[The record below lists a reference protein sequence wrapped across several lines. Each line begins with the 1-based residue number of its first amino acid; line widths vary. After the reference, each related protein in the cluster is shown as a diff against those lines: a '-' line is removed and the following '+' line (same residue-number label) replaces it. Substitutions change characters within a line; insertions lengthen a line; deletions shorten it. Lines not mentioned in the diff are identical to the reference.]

1 MPDYKDEK
9 RRQDE
14 EATNHF
20 DRAFMRNDRDQEEE
34 EEEEAESRAQ
44 LGGNEAETM
53 VIDEQ
58 EVEGTPRAEDLREV
72 QAVIPDV
79 GTRIRDV
86 VDEIHKMP
94 FMNNEGAA
102 QLDSITLNAE
112 ILLKT
117 LDRQMPKNPSPGD
130 AQSWSQQTNLLL
142 TDLKNSADNFLRD
155 HVRPKSREGKQRKRW
170 VTVLGNESS
179 RIIDALDEFTEGA
192 VNVEGKETWGQ
203 AVAAVHLQDREK
215 TASVGDEVGGEDST
229 RTLDAHG
236 DEVNLEES
244 DAFEMLARGF
254 ALLRDNPG
262 TTPDE
267 AEKESNSAAV
277 VEIGARDF
285 LDTFTKSPVIGDE
298 DELLDRMDDFTMEA
312 ATIANAGNAYL
323 REHRFTKT
331 PEGRARKSG
340 VAAITKFAE
349 LLRDT
354 SDSRGNKLVQVY
366 LNDIQEVKRNEGGEQ
381 KTVGIVW
388 RDLISQ
394 YLGPNG
400 VRKWNGSGVI

>member
-1 MPDYKDEK
+1 MPDYQDEK

-155 HVRPKSREGKQRKRW
+155 HASCHAAGK
-170 VTVLGNESS
+170 
-179 RIIDALDEFTEGA
+179 
-192 VNVEGKETWGQ
+192 
-203 AVAAVHLQDREK
+203 
-215 TASVGDEVGGEDST
+215 
-229 RTLDAHG
+229 
-236 DEVNLEES
+236 
-244 DAFEMLARGF
+244 
-254 ALLRDNPG
+254 
-262 TTPDE
+262 
-267 AEKESNSAAV
+267 
-277 VEIGARDF
+277 
-285 LDTFTKSPVIGDE
+285 
-298 DELLDRMDDFTMEA
+298 
-312 ATIANAGNAYL
+312 
-323 REHRFTKT
+323 
-331 PEGRARKSG
+331 
-340 VAAITKFAE
+340 
-349 LLRDT
+349 
-354 SDSRGNKLVQVY
+354 
-366 LNDIQEVKRNEGGEQ
+366 
-381 KTVGIVW
+381 
-388 RDLISQ
+388 
-394 YLGPNG
+394 
-400 VRKWNGSGVI
+400 